1 MTMKELI
8 ACCGINCEL
17 CEARIATL
25 NDDNEMRKKWQ
36 RHGVKCLI
44 LSEIVP
50 ESINCTGCR
59 MPGVKFAHC
68 EYTCEI
74 RKCVKTKGFD
84 SCAGCPEIDGCQIVG
99 FIFKAVLRPGKPA
112 DVDGLKPVTLNSQL

>member
-25 NDDNEMRKKWQ
+25 NDDNEMRKKVAETWS
-36 RHGVKCLI
+36 KMFNS
-44 LSEIVP
+44 SEIVP

-99 FIFKAVLRPGKPA
+99 FIFKAVPETRENLRMLM
-112 DVDGLKPVTLNSQL
+112 V